1 MPYLCTNPSIHPS
14 INPTSHYLSI
24 SIHASIHPLRRE
36 TTKILSQ
43 NIYITV
49 IFNKHKLVC
58 DNTYL
63 QEYKLVDSHI

>member
-49 IFNKHKLVC
+49 IFNKHTSYVTIHTYR
-58 DNTYL
+58 NT
-63 QEYKLVDSHI
+63 SW